1 VRAAQLVAP
10 RKWEL
15 LDLEK
20 PEATDGN
27 MLVRL
32 ERVAICGTDKPSFVG
47 LSPSYPLAPGN
58 TGHEGLGIVESC
70 PSGKYKEGE
79 RVLLWGFDRGLF
91 QEYVLARDGD
101 EGCIRL
107 PADGEL
113 DVILMSQLLGTVI
126 HAFYKLGNIIGT
138 KVVVLGQGPVGQ
150 LFNATL
156 SNLGARQIIAVD
168 PLAHRLDI
176 ARKMGATDTVDPTVG
191 DLKETIAELTGGELA
206 DIVVEA
212 VGREETFNQA
222 ADLLRRNGSIIY
234 FGVPNKDNH
243 EGLISLQFMKLFVNE
258 VRIIT
263 TVGPSPQKD
272 YSLALDWIMQERLNV
287 RPILTHLLPLEEI
300 QRGFEMAFDCPAQS
314 EAVKVVF
321 RM

>member
-1 VRAAQLVAP
+1 MRAAQLVAP

-20 PEATDGN
+20 PEATDGH

-222 ADLLRRNGSIIY
+222 AGLLRRNGSIIY

-300 QRGFEMAFDCPAQS
+300 QRGVEMAFDCPAQS